1 MTGKTVKPTI
11 ERWATMDSADIEE
24 PELAKL
30 NSDYPRKLRKS
41 ISMDSGENFSSSG
54 NSSIYSVKRRY
65 VRRRTIKR
73 SGRLELN
80 FGHDSEAYEK
90 IRERVL
96 KEHAVTNAIDA
107 LKERWRMIT
116 FKYNDCVERNEQ
128 RIERKLRTLCI
139 QRQFDL
145 IIVVFLFV
153 LICLPICYGLS
164 CII

>member
-1 MTGKTVKPTI
+1 MFNYATRRLCFVPAVENEDFLLISHGFYFFVWRFTFKAI
-11 ERWATMDSADIEE
+11 RLLSSFNGGERSFVA
-24 PELAKL
+24 LCK
-30 NSDYPRKLRKS
+30 
-41 ISMDSGENFSSSG
+41 FFQ
-54 NSSIYSVKRRY
+54 
-65 VRRRTIKR
+65 RRTIKR